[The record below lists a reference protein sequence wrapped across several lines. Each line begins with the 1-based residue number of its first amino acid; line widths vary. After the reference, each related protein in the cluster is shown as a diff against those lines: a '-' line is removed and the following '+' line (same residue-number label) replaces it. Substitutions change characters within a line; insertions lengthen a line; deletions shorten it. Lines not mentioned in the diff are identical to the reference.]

1 MAKNFWKK
9 ESRNYHAAEEE
20 EEEDDKRCRPVKLTM
35 AAS

>member
-1 MAKNFWKK
+1 MAKNFWRK
-9 ESRNYHAAEEE
+9 ESRSYHAAEE